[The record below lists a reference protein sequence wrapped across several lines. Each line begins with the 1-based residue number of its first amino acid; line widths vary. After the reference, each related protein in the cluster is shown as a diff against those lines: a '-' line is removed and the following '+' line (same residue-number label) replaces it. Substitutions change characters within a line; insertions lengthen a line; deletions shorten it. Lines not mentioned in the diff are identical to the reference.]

1 MTDPQTEEYTL
12 EEAAAII
19 ETAIDRKK
27 SEIECL
33 RKRANRLKKED
44 KVNANR
50 QLVAYLEADV
60 TAYTTVLADM
70 RDDDTLLEG
79 LDLDAEPVEVP
90 EDYQDYIDGLSAD
103 DLENEMDAESI
114 RADYC
119 DSVVEE
125 MCTSIGEQALS
136 SKKMVK
142 ALLEDP
148 YALEQIGE
156 VVFYDDYLYDLFKTI
171 SAEKA
176 EKKSKKKMK
185 KCSRC
190 PRASTRGS

>member
-1 MTDPQTEEYTL
+1 MADPQTEEYTL

-19 ETAIDRKK
+19 EAAIDRKK

-156 VVFYDDYLYDLFKTI
+156 VVFYDDYLYVLFKTI

-176 EKKSKKKMK
+176 EKKSKKKK
-185 KCSRC
+185 KK
-190 PRASTRGS
+190 

>member
-1 MTDPQTEEYTL
+1 
-12 EEAAAII
+12 
-19 ETAIDRKK
+19 
-27 SEIECL
+27 
-33 RKRANRLKKED
+33 
-44 KVNANR
+44 
-50 QLVAYLEADV
+50 
-60 TAYTTVLADM
+60 M
-70 RDDDTLLEG
+70 RDDDALLEG

-90 EDYQDYIDGLSAD
+90 DDYQDYIDGLSAD

-119 DSVVEE
+119 DAVVEE

-176 EKKSKKKMK
+176 EKKSKKKK
-185 KCSRC
+185 KK
-190 PRASTRGS
+190 